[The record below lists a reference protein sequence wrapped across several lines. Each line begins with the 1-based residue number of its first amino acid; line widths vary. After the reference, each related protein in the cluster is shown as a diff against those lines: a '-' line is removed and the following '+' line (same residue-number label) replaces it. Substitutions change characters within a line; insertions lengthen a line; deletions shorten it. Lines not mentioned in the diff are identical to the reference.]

1 MDTKKTGLALTK
13 WDIGILAALVL
24 LGIALTLWIY
34 RPAPASGNFLEVRQ
48 EGRILKTLPLD
59 RDHEETIIYKNGKS
73 NTFVIKDKSV
83 AMTEA
88 DCGDHTCIHTGTIDN
103 AGETIVCLPH
113 RLVLQIV
120 QKAEKEDP
128 DMPDA
133 IVH

>member
-1 MDTKKTGLALTK
+1 MDTQKTGLAFTK

-34 RPAPASGNFLEVRQ
+34 RPAPAPGNFLEVRQ
-48 EGRILKTLPLD
+48 DGRILKTLPLD
-59 RDHEETIIYKNGKS
+59 RDCEETIAYKNGKS
-73 NTFVIKDKSV
+73 NTFVIKDRSV
-83 AMTEA
+83 TMTEA
-88 DCGDHTCIHTGTIDN
+88 DCGDHTCIHTGAIDN

-120 QKAEKEDP
+120 QKEEKEDS

>member
-1 MDTKKTGLALTK
+1 MDTQKTGPALTK

-34 RPAPASGNFLEVRQ
+34 RPSPAPGNFLEVRQ
-48 EGRILKTLPLD
+48 EGRVLKTLPLD
-59 RDHEETIIYKNGKS
+59 RDCEETVSYRDVEG

-83 AMTEA
+83 TMTEA
-88 DCGDHTCIHTGTIDN
+88 DCGDHTCIRTGTIDS

-120 QKAEKEDP
+120 QKDSST
-128 DMPDA
+128 PDA
-133 IVH
+133 VVH